1 MLRSVRFTA
10 ASGRAVP
17 ATVFATALVWV
28 GVLVIA
34 LALQGCGKSVLPF
47 GSSGKKY
54 GKASGSAVVAKAR
67 SQIGVRYK
75 YGGTTPKTGF
85 DCSGLIQWSYKQCGV
100 TVPRNTKEQ
109 AKAGKAV
116 KKSQLRPGD
125 IIVFR
130 ISARSGLH
138 TALYTGNGKFIHSPS
153 SGKRIREDK
162 LSTDYWARRYV
173 SARRIL

>member
-1 MLRSVRFTA
+1 MLRSARFPVSSKT
-10 ASGRAVP
+10 
-17 ATVFATALVWV
+17 TVFSTALAWTAIIIV
-28 GVLVIA
+28 A
-34 LALQGCGKSVLPF
+34 LALQGCGKSF
-47 GSSGKKY
+47 ISSGGY
-54 GKASGSAVVAKAR
+54 GKASGNAVVAKAR
-67 SQIGVRYK
+67 TQIGKPYK

-100 TVPRNTKEQ
+100 NVPRNTKDQ
-109 AKAGKAV
+109 AKAGTAV
-116 KKSQLRPGD
+116 KKSQLRAGD

-138 TALYTGNGKFIHSPS
+138 TAMYTGNGKFIHSPS
-153 SGKRIREDK
+153 TGKRIREDN